1 MSADRP
7 DMSDGGTG
15 VSRTRRLGASRRSRP
30 PVALQLHVRV
40 LTGAPHHSSLHYD
53 RVESVVYDD

>member
-15 VSRTRRLGASRRSRP
+15 VSCTQCLGASRRSRP
-30 PVALQLHVRV
+30 PVALHVRV
-40 LTGAPHHSSLHYD
+40 LTGAPHHSSLHDD